1 MIAFRPRRSYNVC
14 EMNVNSPAPATFP
27 RRPQAGVAPV
37 RAGIR
42 QSAGALPY
50 LVGRLLF
57 WLLAVGMASELPLG
71 SSWPESSRAARAF
84 ELRDSLLTASPAV
97 TDDDDSTRRGESIPD
112 LVQAAPD
119 LGDEPGLSRFQ
130 RLPARLASF
139 QRGDSFEAAPARRPY
154 AWASAR
160 APPFLGLG

>member
-1 MIAFRPRRSYNVC
+1 MRPQL
-14 EMNVNSPAPATFP
+14 PAPTTVP
-27 RRPQAGVAPV
+27 RRPSAGAVPV
-37 RAGIR
+37 RTGLR
-42 QSAGALPY
+42 RSAEALPY
-50 LVGRLLF
+50 LVCRLLF

-84 ELRDSLLTASPAV
+84 ELRDSLLAASPAIV
-97 TDDDDSTRRGESIPD
+97 ADDDSTVTGEPVPD
-112 LVQAAPD
+112 FVQAAPD

-130 RLPARLASF
+130 RLPTRLATF
-139 QRGDSFEAAPARRPY
+139 QHGDSFEPAPARRPY